1 MVINKTGVTRT
12 VILTKRLA
20 IKIPTFKSLQLFLS
34 GWQANIQE
42 ATFGDV
48 GFTCLN
54 QVKASF
60 LKDLVVVHKRIKPVN
75 HKGLFWV
82 EQKQLEISSKVRSLH
97 ESDTKPENYG
107 YDNGVLK
114 RLDYGS

>member
-1 MVINKTGVTRT
+1 MQINRTGVTRT
-12 VILTKRLA
+12 VILTNSLA

-48 GFTCLN
+48 GFICLN

-82 EQKQLEISSKVRSLH
+82 EQKQLEISSKVKYLH
-97 ESDTKPENYG
+97 ESDKKPENYG

-114 RLDYGS
+114 RLDFGS